1 MPAKH
6 FLNNLIIP
14 KPCDADWDSMIGTD
28 QMRFCK
34 HCNLDVHNI
43 SLMTRSQAERL
54 MARSNGRLCVRY
66 HSNQKGQPL
75 TLPVSQK
82 LHHISRRVSRIAAG
96 AFTATLSVSSV
107 VAQQTRTFRSE
118 NGVSTEVTAPVP
130 QSSLNASIS
139 GTIKDPGG
147 TAVSGATVSL
157 WSEKFPS
164 GLFASAN
171 LSGEFKVENLSA
183 GAYRVRAEA
192 PGFDAYE
199 SQLYAPENQE
209 ARVECVLQRP
219 VLREND
225 SEEEITISFS
235 GGGAMAFTPPED
247 PFIRAA
253 QENDLETLAT
263 MIAGTDVNRR
273 DKQTETTALEHAVRN
288 ANREMV
294 QLLLVAG
301 AQVNARNGGGETVL
315 MMLDS
320 DATADLTWDLI
331 NAGADVNMK
340 DDEKNTALMRAA
352 SLNNLEA
359 LKVLLEA
366 GADINAKNDEGLT
379 PLMQA
384 SAEGHVNIVR
394 ALVLAGCDINAV
406 DEKGLNALSMARD
419 SDRAAVVRFL
429 KSKGAAEVVAN
440 NEKQE

>member
-1 MPAKH
+1 MSAKH

-28 QMRFCK
+28 QMRFCQ

-54 MARSNGRLCVRY
+54 IARSNGRLCVRY

-82 LHHISRRVSRIAAG
+82 LHHIRRLSRIAAG
-96 AFTATLSVSSV
+96 AFTATLSVSSA
-107 VAQQTRTFRSE
+107 VAQQPSRIQLR
-118 NGVSTEVTAPVP
+118 NGHTEATEPVARWA
-130 QSSLNASIS
+130 LNASIS
-139 GTIKDPGG
+139 GTIKDSGG
-147 TAVSGATVSL
+147 ATVSGATVSL

-171 LSGEFKVENLSA
+171 MSGEFKVENLSA
-183 GAYRVRAEA
+183 DVYQVRVEA
-192 PGFDAYE
+192 PGFGAYE
-199 SQLYAPENQE
+199 SRTYAQENQE
-209 ARVECVLQRP
+209 ARLEVFLQRP
-219 VLREND
+219 TLGEAELETV
-225 SEEEITISFS
+225 ITSLGFS
-235 GGGAMAFTPPED
+235 GGAIAFNPPED

-253 QENDLETLAT
+253 QENDLETLAA
-263 MIAGTDVNRR
+263 MISGMDVNRR
-273 DKQTETTALEHAVRN
+273 DKQSETTALEHAVRN

-294 QLLLVAG
+294 QLLLTAG
-301 AQVNARNGGGETVL
+301 ADVNAKNASGETVL
-315 MMLDS
+315 MMIDA
-320 DATADLTWDLI
+320 DATADLTWDLL

-366 GADINAKNDEGLT
+366 GADINAENDEGLT

-384 SAEGHVNIVR
+384 SAEGHVNVVR
-394 ALVLAGCDINAV
+394 ALVLAGCDMNAV
-406 DEKGLNALSMARD
+406 NKEGANALSMAKEN
-419 SDRAAVVRFL
+419 DRAAVVRFL
-429 KSKGAAEVVAN
+429 KSKGAAEVVAKS
-440 NEKQE
+440 EQQE